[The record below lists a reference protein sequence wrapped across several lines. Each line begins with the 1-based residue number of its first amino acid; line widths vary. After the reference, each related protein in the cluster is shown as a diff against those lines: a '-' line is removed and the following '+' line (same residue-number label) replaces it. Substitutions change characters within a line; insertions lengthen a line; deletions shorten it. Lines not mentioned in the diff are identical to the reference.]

1 MFLLFLILQ
10 LTSVKFYARVIFF
23 HLNFFYV
30 SVIVFIASPSIKA
43 IKRWNKECCDEK
55 FGLVGEKMKNVPTKV
70 LMRSRALLQASEKL
84 ELAITHALS
93 LSYTHTHTHTHSNTH
108 SHTHLHLLPSH
119 KLSANVHQTVTEKR
133 FLWIKIKKWNLLR
146 RSFLYFLVEQTKI
159 RFTIHKNA

>member
-55 FGLVGEKMKNVPTKV
+55 FGLVWLGKKWKMFQRKFWWGHVLFYKLAKNWN
-70 LMRSRALLQASEKL
+70 LQSH
-84 ELAITHALS
+84 TLS
-93 LSYTHTHTHTHSNTH
+93 LLHTHTNTHSLSNTH

-119 KLSANVHQTVTEKR
+119 KLSANVHQTVTEKDCCEEKSR
-133 FLWIKIKKWNLLR
+133 NETYWVFV
-146 RSFLYFLVEQTKI
+146 F
-159 RFTIHKNA
+159 

>member
-93 LSYTHTHTHTHSNTH
+93 LLYTHTHTLSQTHTLTPIFTYYHRTNLVQTFIRLSLKKDCCEEKSRNKSYLRLFFTF
-108 SHTHLHLLPSH
+108 
-119 KLSANVHQTVTEKR
+119 KLNRPKTR
-133 FLWIKIKKWNLLR
+133 L
-146 RSFLYFLVEQTKI
+146 
-159 RFTIHKNA
+159 TIHKNA